1 MPSKLIQLLIAWGGA
16 LLGSGLL
23 VYAGS
28 TRLQL
33 PQNLLFI
40 WALLLV
46 LPIAMG
52 LWIVARW
59 QATSEN
65 L

>member
-23 VYAGS
+23 VYAGN
-28 TRLQL
+28 TKFQL
-33 PQNLLFI
+33 PQNLLII
-40 WALLLV
+40 WALLLI

-52 LWIVARW
+52 LWIAARW